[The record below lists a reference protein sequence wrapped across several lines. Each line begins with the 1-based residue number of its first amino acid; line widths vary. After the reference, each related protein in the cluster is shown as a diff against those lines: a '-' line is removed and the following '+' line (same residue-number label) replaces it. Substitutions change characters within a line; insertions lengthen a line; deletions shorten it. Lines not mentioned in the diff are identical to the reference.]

1 MDEKICL
8 RSLFRDGTKI
18 MYRGMCVYV
27 QTSQYYAIWCV
38 LMHLYQYVLNDLDVN
53 LRLII
58 G

>member
-1 MDEKICL
+1 
-8 RSLFRDGTKI
+8 
-18 MYRGMCVYV
+18 MCVYV